1 MADYPPGAP
10 PNGGYQDHALG
21 NAPKR
26 HREDE
31 YGANKRPAYGGGGGP
46 ETVFRFLCDYKIV
59 GGMIGKGGAN
69 LKEVQQNT
77 GAFIE
82 VIHEAPPHC
91 TERVFVIASP
101 RDAPGSAEYN
111 AAQIALFRC
120 VHVFWPR
127 WCTAR
132 MQQHFLLT
140 TSHGRAK
147 A

>member
-10 PNGGYQDHALG
+10 LNGGYHDQGHG
-21 NAPKR
+21 GAPKR
-26 HREDE
+26 HRDDE

-91 TERVFVIASP
+91 TERVFIIASP
-101 RDAPGSAEYN
+101 RDAPGSGEFN
-111 AAQIALFRC
+111 SAQIALFRC
-120 VHVFWPR
+120 GCCCTLQSSSGQFPVFHR
-127 WCTAR
+127 N
-132 MQQHFLLT
+132 QKFG
-140 TSHGRAK
+140 SS
-147 A
+147 